1 MDIKNSIWVIL
12 FLSVSAIAQT
22 DTISN
27 AYYKEFKNKLA
38 LQTFLLN
45 TSNSFSLDYAE
56 ENTVLDIIPNQ
67 KTTIGVAFQY
77 GIIAFS
83 LGFAPK
89 EFEDNKDNG
98 NSRMTSFSFDMFPG
112 RFMLHFDLYSQK
124 GLTIQEQEREE
135 NSVYLENFKTL
146 KIGGTTAYF
155 FNKNFSYS
163 ASALQNTKQLKSAG
177 SFAPTISYYYTEFNA
192 KNEPLIESEKTSFIY
207 TSIGPAYYYNWVVSD
222 NFLISTGGSIGGG
235 VALISD
241 DSTNSKFLVSASV
254 LLAGGYNAEN
264 WYGGFNVNVKSFD
277 HGEESSVQMNDAIG
291 YANIFIG
298 YRFDEPPFLKR
309 KREKIEEKLKQL

>member
-1 MDIKNSIWVIL
+1 MGIKNSIWAIL
-12 FLSVSAIAQT
+12 FISVSAVAQT

-38 LQTFLLN
+38 VQSFLLS
-45 TSNSFSLDYAE
+45 TSNNFSLNYTE

-67 KTTIGVAFQY
+67 KTTIGAAFQY

-83 LGFAPK
+83 FGFAPK
-89 EFEDNKDNG
+89 AFEENRDNG

-124 GLTIQEQEREE
+124 GVTLQEHNQEE
-135 NSVYLENFKTL
+135 NSVYLEGFKTL
-146 KIGGTTAYF
+146 KIGGNTAYF

-177 SFAPTISYYYTEFNA
+177 SFAPTLSYYYTEFNA
-192 KNEPLIESEKTSFIY
+192 KDEPLIESDKTSFIY
-207 TSIGPAYYYNWVVSD
+207 ASVAPAYYYNWVIGN
-222 NFLISTGGSIGGG
+222 NFLVSSGASLGGG
-235 VALISD
+235 VAITSDEKTTSSFLISG
-241 DSTNSKFLVSASV
+241 SLM
-254 LLAGGYNAEN
+254 LAAGYNAER
-264 WYGGFNVNVKSFD
+264 WYGGFNTNVKFFD

-291 YANIFIG
+291 YATVFIG
-298 YRFDEPPFLKR
+298 YRFDEPAFLKR
-309 KREKIEEKLKQL
+309 KREKIEEKLKKL